1 MINENIN
8 LLKILIGFPVGVS
21 IGFSTGN
28 EHGRHSMQA
37 GQDISNIF
45 RISVFSINLYH
56 GNIAAKTIKYSRIV
70 KILILKFNPSSLTN
84 LPSGPLGCF
93 FYL

>member
-1 MINENIN
+1 MSFPV
-8 LLKILIGFPVGVS
+8 GFPVEFANGQK
-21 IGFSTGN
+21 
-28 EHGRHSMQA
+28 HGGHSVQG
-37 GQDISNIF
+37 GQEVSNIL

-56 GNIAAKTIKYSRIV
+56 WNIAAKTIMYFRIV

-84 LPSGPLGCF
+84 LPSAPLAGI

>member
-1 MINENIN
+1 MS
-8 LLKILIGFPVGVS
+8 FPVGFP
-21 IGFSTGN
+21 IGFSTGH
-28 EHGRHSMQA
+28 EHGGHSVQA

-56 GNIAAKTIKYSRIV
+56 GNIAAKAIKYFRIV

-84 LPSGPLGCF
+84 LPSGPLGGI